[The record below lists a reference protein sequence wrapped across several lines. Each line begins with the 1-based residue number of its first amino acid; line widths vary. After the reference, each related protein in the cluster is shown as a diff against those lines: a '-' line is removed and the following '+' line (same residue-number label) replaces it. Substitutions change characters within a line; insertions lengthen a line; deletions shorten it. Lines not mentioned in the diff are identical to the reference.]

1 MFFQGSFL
9 IVFARQ
15 NRIFKA
21 QVLSS
26 RAPLSQ
32 PLFYV
37 SFIQPF
43 SFKRRKKRNLSTQS
57 ELLLN
62 LYLSLACHVNYKQTP
77 FKRILKSNS
86 KTPSDTHWFLKWTSF
101 LYSSE
106 FGIIPTSK

>member
-1 MFFQGSFL
+1 MEKLEKKLTTTTQ
-9 IVFARQ
+9 
-15 NRIFKA
+15 KA
-21 QVLSS
+21 QTN
-26 RAPLSQ
+26 PNECKKGG
-32 PLFYV
+32 
-37 SFIQPF
+37 
-43 SFKRRKKRNLSTQS
+43 KRRKKRNLSTQS